1 MGRGGAL
8 LQAKEIAAEKAQGER
23 KWRRS
28 GAKKQGCPAFGIEK
42 TVRRTTQFLRARN
55 ARHIDWF

>member
-1 MGRGGAL
+1 M